1 MLSESVNFVKTKS
14 WIQARPG
21 SGCIIEG
28 GLEAGVYTGEIM
40 RSLYVAVLLASW
52 AWAQA
57 PTERLFNA
65 RIDPE
70 QGRKLW
76 SANCA
81 VCHGPEGKGG
91 RGPDLTSG
99 KFRHG
104 GTDDDLYRA
113 MRNGIPG
120 TEMPGFPLSG
130 AESVQLLAYVRAL
143 GRAAIPPP
151 PDGDAA
157 RGLALFAGAGEC
169 ARCHRVAG
177 MGLRTGPELSDV
189 GSRMSPPDLLASLL
203 RPDERVLPAHW
214 YVRAVTRDGRTIT
227 GRRLNEDTYTV
238 QLIDTRDELVSLVK
252 EDLREYELIK
262 KSAMPSY
269 EGKLTR
275 EQLADLV
282 AYLAS
287 LKGTP

>member
-1 MLSESVNFVKTKS
+1 MT
-14 WIQARPG
+14 R
-21 SGCIIEG
+21 
-28 GLEAGVYTGEIM
+28 GLGVA
-40 RSLYVAVLLASW
+40 LLLASC
-52 AWAQA
+52 ACAQA

-65 RIDPE
+65 KVDPE

-81 VCHGPEGKGG
+81 ICHGPEGKGG

-130 AESVQLLAYVRAL
+130 VESMQLLAFVRAL
-143 GRAAIPPP
+143 GRAAMPLPQE
-151 PDGDAA
+151 GDAA
-157 RGLALFAGAGEC
+157 RGRALFASGQC
-169 ARCHRVAG
+169 ASCHRVGGAG
-177 MGLRTGPELSDV
+177 SRIGPDLSDA
-189 GSRMSPPDLLASLL
+189 GSRLPPSDLLASLL
-203 RPDERVLPAHW
+203 RPDERVLPIHW
-214 YVRAVTRDGRTIT
+214 YVRAVTQDGRTIT
-227 GRRLNEDTYTV
+227 GRRLNEDTYSV
-238 QLIDTRDELVSLVK
+238 QLIDAQDRLVSLVK
-252 EDLREYELIK
+252 QDLKEYELIK
-262 KSAMPSY
+262 KSPMPGY

-275 EQLADLV
+275 EQLGDLV

-287 LKGTP
+287 LKGTL

>member
-1 MLSESVNFVKTKS
+1 M
-14 WIQARPG
+14 R
-21 SGCIIEG
+21 
-28 GLEAGVYTGEIM
+28 GLGVA
-40 RSLYVAVLLASW
+40 LLLALW

-65 RIDPE
+65 RVDPE

-81 VCHGPEGKGG
+81 VCHGAEGKGG

-130 AESVQLLAYVRAL
+130 VESMQLLAFVRAL
-143 GRAAIPPP
+143 GRASMPPP
-151 PDGDAA
+151 PGGDAA
-157 RGLALFAGAGEC
+157 RGRALFAGSQC
-169 ARCHRVAG
+169 ASCHRVG
-177 MGLRTGPELSDV
+177 GTGSRIGPELSDV
-189 GSRMSPPDLLASLL
+189 GARLPPSDLLVSLL
-203 RPDERVLPAHW
+203 RPDERVLPSHW

-227 GRRLNEDTYTV
+227 GRRLNEDTYSV
-238 QLIDTRDELVSLVK
+238 QLIDAQDRMVSLVK
-252 EDLREYELIK
+252 ADLRAYELIK
-262 KSAMPSY
+262 KSPMPGY
-269 EGKLTR
+269 EGKLTG
-275 EQLADLV
+275 EQLGDLV

>member
-1 MLSESVNFVKTKS
+1 
-14 WIQARPG
+14 
-21 SGCIIEG
+21 
-28 GLEAGVYTGEIM
+28 M
-40 RSLYVAVLLASW
+40 RSLSVVVVLSSW

-57 PTERLFNA
+57 PTESLFNT

-91 RGPDLTSG
+91 GRGPDLTSG

-104 GTDDDLYRA
+104 GTDEDLYGA

-120 TEMPGFPLSG
+120 TEMPGFPLG
-130 AESVQLLAYVRAL
+130 GVESMQLLAYVREL
-143 GRAAIPPP
+143 GRAAIPPS
-151 PDGDAA
+151 PDGNAA
-157 RGLALFAGAGEC
+157 KGRALFAGFGEC
-169 ARCHRVAG
+169 THCHRVG
-177 MGLRTGPELSDV
+177 EMGSRTGPDLSDV
-189 GSRMSPPDLLASLL
+189 GARMPPSDLIAVLL
-203 RPDERVLPAHW
+203 RPDERVHAADW

-227 GRRLNEDTYTV
+227 GRRLNEDTYSV
-238 QLIDTRDELVSLVK
+238 QVIDAQEKLVSLVK
-252 EDLREYELIK
+252 EELSEYELIK
-262 KSAMPSY
+262 KSPMPSY

-275 EQLADLV
+275 EQLGDLI

>member
-1 MLSESVNFVKTKS
+1 M
-14 WIQARPG
+14 
-21 SGCIIEG
+21 
-28 GLEAGVYTGEIM
+28 M
-40 RSLYVAVLLASW
+40 RSLGVALLLASW

-65 RIDPE
+65 RVDPE

-120 TEMPGFPLSG
+120 TEMPGFPLTG
-130 AESVQLLAYVRAL
+130 VESMQLLAL
-143 GRAAIPPP
+143 C
-151 PDGDAA
+151 
-157 RGLALFAGAGEC
+157 AGAGKSGHAASSGRRCRTRARAVCGSGQC
-169 ARCHRVAG
+169 ANCHRVG
-177 MGLRTGPELSDV
+177 GTGSRIGPELSDV
-189 GSRMSPPDLLASLL
+189 GARLPPSDLLASLL

-227 GRRLNEDTYTV
+227 GRRLNEDTYSV
-238 QLIDTRDELVSLVK
+238 QLIDARDGWF
-252 EDLREYELIK
+252 RW
-262 KSAMPSY
+262 
-269 EGKLTR
+269 
-275 EQLADLV
+275 
-282 AYLAS
+282 
-287 LKGTP
+287 